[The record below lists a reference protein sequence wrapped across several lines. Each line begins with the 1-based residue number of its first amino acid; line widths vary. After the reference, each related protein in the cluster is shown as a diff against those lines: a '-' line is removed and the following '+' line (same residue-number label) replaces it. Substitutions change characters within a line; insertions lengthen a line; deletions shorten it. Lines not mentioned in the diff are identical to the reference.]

1 MLISDQYRELNAK
14 LHRDNPN
21 YGSRKRDDV
30 YQEVTQLATEVGAS
44 SILDYGCGKAEMSRH
59 VPNVVSYDPCVFEYS
74 APPPACDLVCC
85 CDVLEH
91 IEPELL
97 DDVLADL
104 HKLSKKATY
113 LVISTRP
120 ASKILADGRNAH
132 LIVKPA
138 DWWVEKI
145 NSVFVEFKQRTYIK
159 PFEVRVVLI
168 GE

>member
-1 MLISDQYRELNAK
+1 
-14 LHRDNPN
+14 
-21 YGSRKRDDV
+21 
-30 YQEVTQLATEVGAS
+30 
-44 SILDYGCGKAEMSRH
+44 
-59 VPNVVSYDPCVFEYS
+59 
-74 APPPACDLVCC
+74 
-85 CDVLEH
+85 
-91 IEPELL
+91 
-97 DDVLADL
+97 LADL